1 MTTSLVVA
9 TAGTGVARTSHY
21 VTPTGASAPIQT
33 LLLEPQRTNLCIR
46 SEEFDTW
53 SSIGTTTVTANAIVA
68 PDGTTTADLIT
79 ATAAGPASAGRN
91 RAVTF
96 TGDGEKCVSV
106 YLKVGNGSVSTVAL
120 FDITAATMR
129 HQVRVTWTAGVP
141 SLTTVAGAGTLY
153 PVEALA
159 NGWYR
164 ILISATGVV
173 AANTNDVR
181 LYVNNVAAGVN
192 GDSVYAWGAQAE
204 NAIVPSS
211 YIKTEA
217 TTVTRN
223 ADSLYFPFTVPP
235 QAMTVYL
242 RGVNVGAYQNQTNAS
257 RVLHIGDINTGA
269 DPRFSLVRN
278 AGASSVQTLYDDGVT
293 LRSGNATPS
302 PTPVL
307 RDIVEHRGVLSAS
320 WVPSS
325 GISVNGGTEQTGTTT
340 ASGPATAWANPR
352 LYIAGHA
359 DHDQF
364 AYTHVIV
371 AAGEQSMAT
380 MRSLAGV
387 A

>member
-1 MTTSLVVA
+1 MDELIVA
-9 TAGTGVARTSHY
+9 TAATGVARTSHY

-53 SSIGTTTVTANAIVA
+53 TLASATVTANTTTA
-68 PDGTTTADLIT
+68 PDGTLTADTLSVT
-79 ATAAGPASAGRN
+79 SSAGGIYRV
-91 RAVTF
+91 VTF
-96 TGDGEKCVSV
+96 TGDGEKCAAVF
-106 YLKVGNGSVSTVAL
+106 LRAG
-120 FDITAATMR
+120 TATKTRLTIRDQSAAVNR
-129 HQVRVTWTAGVP
+129 HVVDVTWTAGVP
-141 SLTTVAGAGTLY
+141 TLATVAGAGTLY

-164 ILISATGVV
+164 ILFSATGVV
-173 AANTNDVR
+173 AANVHRYLITDNEVVTGTVG
-181 LYVNNVAAGVN
+181 L
-192 GDSVYAWGAQAE
+192 WGAQAE
-204 NAIVPSS
+204 NAVVPSS
-211 YIKTEA
+211 YIKTQA

-223 ADSLYFPFTVPP
+223 ADSLYFPFTAPP
-235 QAMTVYL
+235 QAMTVYV
-242 RGVNVGAYQNQTNAS
+242 RGVNAGAYQSQTNAA

-278 AGASSVQTLYDDGVT
+278 AGTSQVQTLYDDGVT

-302 PTPVL
+302 PIPVL
-307 RDIVEHRGVLSAS
+307 RDIIEHRGVLSSS

-325 GISVNGGTEQTGTTT
+325 GISVNGGVEQTGTTT

-371 AAGEQSMAT
+371 AAGEQTMAT

>member
-1 MTTSLVVA
+1 MDELIVA
-9 TAGTGVARTSHY
+9 TAATGVARTSHY

-53 SSIGTTTVTANAIVA
+53 TLASATVTANTTTA
-68 PDGTTTADLIT
+68 PDGTLTADTLSVT
-79 ATAAGPASAGRN
+79 SSAGGIYRV
-91 RAVTF
+91 VTF
-96 TGDGEKCVSV
+96 TGDGEKCAAVF
-106 YLKVGNGSVSTVAL
+106 LRAG
-120 FDITAATMR
+120 TATKTRLTIRDQSAAVNR
-129 HQVRVTWTAGVP
+129 HVVDVTWTAGVP
-141 SLTTVAGAGTLY
+141 TLATVAGAGTLY

-164 ILISATGVV
+164 ILFSATGVV
-173 AANTNDVR
+173 AANVHRYLITDNEVVTGTVG
-181 LYVNNVAAGVN
+181 L
-192 GDSVYAWGAQAE
+192 WGAQAE
-204 NAIVPSS
+204 NAVVPSS
-211 YIKTEA
+211 YIKTQA

-223 ADSLYFPFTVPP
+223 ADSLYFPFTAPP
-235 QAMTVYL
+235 QAMTVYV
-242 RGVNVGAYQNQTNAS
+242 RGVNAGAYQSQTNAA

-278 AGASSVQTLYDDGVT
+278 AGTSQVQTLYDDGVT

-302 PTPVL
+302 PIPVL
-307 RDIVEHRGVLSAS
+307 RDIIEHRGVLSSS

-325 GISVNGGTEQTGTTT
+325 GISVNGGVEQTGTTT

-371 AAGEQSMAT
+371 AAGEQTMAT

-387 A
+387 G

>member
-1 MTTSLVVA
+1 MDELIVA

-46 SEEFDTW
+46 SEEFETW
-53 SSIGTTTVTANAIVA
+53 TSIGTNTVTANAIVS
-68 PDGTTTADLIT
+68 PNGTATADLIT
-79 ATAAGPASAGRN
+79 ATAAGPASAGRS

-96 TGDGEKCVSV
+96 TADGEKCVSV
-106 YLKVGNGSVSTVAL
+106 YLKVGNGSVSTVSL
-120 FDITAATMR
+120 FDSTAATQR

-173 AANTNDVR
+173 AANTNEVR
-181 LYVNNVAAGVN
+181 LYVNNIGAAVN

-204 NAIVPSS
+204 NAVVPSS

-223 ADSLYFPFTVPP
+223 ADSLYFPFTAPP
-235 QAMTVYL
+235 QAMTVYV
-242 RGVNVGAYQNQTNAS
+242 RSVNEGLYTAS
-257 RVLHIGDINTGA
+257 TFTRYAMQIGPEDASA
-269 DPRFSLVRN
+269 DPRFVLYV
-278 AGASSVQTLYDDGVT
+278 AASGTMGVLYDNGTTQVT
-293 LRSGNATPS
+293 STSGSAQ
-302 PTPVL
+302 VL
-307 RDIVEHRGVLSAS
+307 GTIVEHLGQLSSDWKVTIARAYDGGAVTVGTQSAS
-320 WVPSS
+320 S
-325 GISVNGGTEQTGTTT
+325 G
-340 ASGPATAWANPR
+340 ASAAWSTPR
-352 LYIAGHA
+352 LYLTNTTNLASVA
-359 DHDQF
+359 F
-364 AYTHVIV
+364 THVIV
-371 AAGEQSMAT
+371 AAGEQTMAT